1 MTHKDH
7 FGREIKVGDRVAYT
21 QAGYRAL
28 ATGTVDKINAKTVR
42 VVVNPNAQYLDWSH
56 CHPQDVVIAPE
67 FEQNRLPEDAPPPG
81 AGARLT

>member
-1 MTHKDH
+1 MHTDH

-28 ATGTVDKINAKTVR
+28 ATGVVDKINAKTVR
-42 VVVNPNAQYLDWSH
+42 VIGTNGASWPSH

-67 FEQNRLPEDAPPPG
+67 HEQNRIPEGTPPPG
-81 AGARLT
+81 AGERLT